1 MEQRKKEDDI
11 DWNFWVFVV
20 VSAFLI
26 FGTLHLAHAAPKL
39 PTQKQVP
46 KERCVVRL
54 DNRSVARVEISAKG
68 TVLDFPVK
76 PADVILGRKD
86 SFGIKY
92 VQSDLA
98 ISPLGSGATSH
109 LYVYLDG
116 RRFSFDLFTVMNSGC
131 PTISVR
137 DAIDNQVSVD
147 GFFRQKK

>member
-1 MEQRKKEDDI
+1 MTQKKDDDI
-11 DWNFWVFVV
+11 DWNFWVFLF

-26 FGTLHLAHAAPKL
+26 IGTLHLAHAAPK
-39 PTQKQVP
+39 PIR
-46 KERCVVRL
+46 ERCVVKL
-54 DNRSVARVEISAKG
+54 DNRSVARVDISVKG

-98 ISPLGSGATSH
+98 ISPLSASSSSH
-109 LYVYLDG
+109 LYVYLEG

-137 DAIDNQVSVD
+137 DSLDNQVSVD
-147 GFFRQKK
+147 GFFRPKK